1 MRFLSICLIGMLVSN
16 SLFAANIKKQKS
28 NFSTTYNISM
38 TADEQVHLREEG
50 AMVSIDNVSDSRC
63 PEGMACFDLWP
74 GAIIFN
80 ISIFNLKTK
89 TMQDVEIYYQNQAVE
104 VSPNFF
110 LTNVV
115 KEGDEFRLDVEF
127 RI

>member
-38 TADEQVHLREEG
+38 TAHEQVHLREEG